1 MHNPH
6 SWYKKRLCHVIA
18 HISLRPACYRCVKK
32 IASKR
37 FHFESY
43 HNRRVRPK
51 LASNSAQ
58 HASRSED
65 TGIRSASEHVRTDLR
80 SLPNDFIS
88 KVIITEEFVQNLL
101 QIVPSMPVAVKIQGS
116 GRLQNTFALNQSF
129 THVRNIHINP
139 FIPTFP
145 SRFYMLIFPK
155 KVWIYRVPQFLPI
168 LVRKSHFR
176 VMIPLTLNPKVLIM
190 LLREER
196 RVKIYEVNGLIW
208 NLL

>member
-65 TGIRSASEHVRTDLR
+65 TGIRSASEHVRTEPVVHACTKYTHK
-80 SLPNDFIS
+80 SLYAHLSIA
-88 KVIITEEFVQNLL
+88 LL
-101 QIVPSMPVAVKIQGS
+101 YA
-116 GRLQNTFALNQSF
+116 
-129 THVRNIHINP
+129 HIP
-139 FIPTFP
+139 
-145 SRFYMLIFPK
+145 
-155 KVWIYRVPQFLPI
+155 
-168 LVRKSHFR
+168 
-176 VMIPLTLNPKVLIM
+176 
-190 LLREER
+190 
-196 RVKIYEVNGLIW
+196 
-208 NLL
+208 

>member
-1 MHNPH
+1 M
-6 SWYKKRLCHVIA
+6 
-18 HISLRPACYRCVKK
+18 
-32 IASKR
+32 
-37 FHFESY
+37 
-43 HNRRVRPK
+43 
-51 LASNSAQ
+51 
-58 HASRSED
+58 
-65 TGIRSASEHVRTDLR
+65 
-80 SLPNDFIS
+80 
-88 KVIITEEFVQNLL
+88 
-101 QIVPSMPVAVKIQGS
+101 
-116 GRLQNTFALNQSF
+116 
-129 THVRNIHINP
+129 
-139 FIPTFP
+139 PTFP